1 MNSTA
6 LRTDDMTAQ
15 QGQHMDAEWFQRVA
29 VRGRRVVEESMNRH
43 CTWRAGGAADR
54 YFEPAD
60 LDDLVAFMRAV
71 PVDETLY
78 MIGLGSNLLVR
89 DGGLRGTVV
98 ATGRGLSRLDW
109 VDASTLKCGAGA
121 ACAKA
126 AKVAAKGGFTGG
138 EFLAGIPGTI
148 GGALAMNAGAF
159 GYEIWNMVTEVE
171 TIDRAGILHTRAAG
185 EFRAAYRH
193 VEGPAGEWFVSGTL
207 RFGAGEDG
215 AAAGRIR
222 ALLNL
227 RNEKQPLGLPSC
239 GSVFMNPPQ
248 DFAGRLIEAA
258 GMKGARR
265 GGAYVSPKHA
275 NFIINDGT
283 ATAADIEGLIEEV
296 RARVLDSAGVRL
308 EHEVKIV
315 GEPAAGASA

>member
-1 MNSTA
+1 MNTTA
-6 LRTDDMTAQ
+6 RRAEHMTAERE
-15 QGQHMDAEWFQRVA
+15 QHMDADWFDRLA
-29 VRGRRVVEESMNRH
+29 VRGRRVTHEAMDRH

-54 YFEPAD
+54 FFEPAD
-60 LDDLVAFMRAV
+60 RDDLVAFLRAA
-71 PVDETLY
+71 PAAEPLY
-78 MIGLGSNLLVR
+78 WVGLGSNLLVR
-89 DGGLRGTVV
+89 DGGLRGTVI
-98 ATGRGLSRLDW
+98 ATGRGLGAIDW
-109 VDASTLKCGAGA
+109 VGDGTLKCGAGA

-159 GYEIWNMVTEVE
+159 GYEIWNMVVSVE
-171 TIDRAGILHTRAAG
+171 TIDRAGAVRERPVA
-185 EFRAAYRH
+185 EFRASYRRI
-193 VEGPAGEWFVSGTL
+193 EGPADEWFISGNL
-207 RFGAGEDG
+207 RFDGGADG
-215 AAAGRIR
+215 AAVGRIR

-239 GSVFMNPPQ
+239 GSVFKNPPQ
-248 DFAGRLIEAA
+248 DFAGRLIEVA

-275 NFIINDGT
+275 NFIINDGS
-283 ATAADIEGLIEEV
+283 ASAADIEGLIEEV
-296 RARVLDSAGVRL
+296 RARVSETAGVRL

-315 GEPAAGASA
+315 GEPAPGAAA

>member
-1 MNSTA
+1 MNMTA
-6 LRTDDMTAQ
+6 LRTDDMTA
-15 QGQHMDAEWFQRVA
+15 GREQHMDADWFESLE
-29 VRGRRVVEESMNRH
+29 VRGRRAAHEAMSRH

-54 YFEPAD
+54 LFEPAD
-60 LDDLVAFMRAV
+60 LDDLIAFLHSA
-71 PVDETLY
+71 PADEPLY
-78 MIGLGSNLLVR
+78 WIGLGSNLLVR
-89 DGGLRGTVV
+89 DGGLRGTVI
-98 ATGRGLSRLDW
+98 ATGRGLAGLDW
-109 VDASTLKCGAGA
+109 TADGTLRCGAGA

-126 AKVAAKGGFTGG
+126 AKVAAKRGCTGG

-159 GYEIWNMVTEVE
+159 GYEIWNMVVSVE
-171 TIDRAGILHTRAAG
+171 TIDRAGTLRERPAD
-185 EFRAAYRH
+185 EFRASYRRI
-193 VEGPAGEWFVSGTL
+193 EGPTGEWFVSGSL
-207 RFGAGEDG
+207 RFDAGADG

-239 GSVFMNPPQ
+239 GSVFKNPPQ

-283 ATAADIEGLIEEV
+283 ASAADIEGLIEDV
-296 RARVLDSAGVRL
+296 RSRVLEKTGVAL

-315 GEPAAGASA
+315 GEPAPGVDA